1 MQLLSRS
8 EEIILLAVWRLQES
22 AFGLSIRE
30 QVSKATGVVWTV
42 GAIYAPL
49 HRLEKKGYISSEH
62 GEPEARRGGRSKV
75 YYKLSSSGKK
85 ALLNVKKVHDT
96 QWDGIPSI
104 SLKFNENRHLL
115 QR

>member
-8 EEIILLAVWRLQES
+8 EEIILLAVWRLQEK

-30 QVSKATGVVWTV
+30 EVVKTTGTTWTV

-49 HRLEKKGYISSEH
+49 HRLEKKGFIRSES

-75 YYKLSSSGKK
+75 FYSLTNSGKRG
-85 ALLNVKKVHDT
+85 LINVKAVHDA
-96 QWDGIPSI
+96 QWAGIASL
-104 SLKFNENRHLL
+104 SLKFSAAK
-115 QR
+115 